1 MLAITDK
8 LSWYVT
14 RSSGLVAWALVT
26 ASIVWGLTLSGRL
39 VRRRG
44 VPAWLLALH
53 RHLSALSL
61 VFIGVH
67 LLGLVADNWVHFG
80 WSELFVPM
88 ASPWRPGA
96 VAWGI
101 VAMYLLIAIQ
111 VTSLL
116 MRRLPRRL
124 WHGIHLTSFV
134 VFVAGTVHGFQSG
147 ADRSNRLV
155 QWGCLS
161 GCAIVLSLVIFRLAT
176 RGSRRRRGDRAG
188 LDRRE
193 AASTAATD
201 TDGSSW
207 APPTGAPVDDREPLS
222 TAR

>member
-1 MLAITDK
+1 M
-8 LSWYVT
+8 
-14 RSSGLVAWALVT
+14 
-26 ASIVWGLTLSGRL
+26 
-39 VRRRG
+39 
-44 VPAWLLALH
+44 
-53 RHLSALSL
+53 
-61 VFIGVH
+61 
-67 LLGLVADNWVHFG
+67 
-80 WSELFVPM
+80 
-88 ASPWRPGA
+88 
-96 VAWGI
+96 AWGI

-176 RGSRRRRGDRAG
+176 RGSAAVLGRDDIGMLAPGMAADFVGFRIDTLAFAGGDVHDPLAALNAARDKAKAMFAEDG
-188 LDRRE
+188 LDAQTVMAGIKLTKKLEAEIVRTAITGVENGVLIAQE
-193 AASTAATD
+193 AA
-201 TDGSSW
+201 
-207 APPTGAPVDDREPLS
+207 
-222 TAR
+222 